1 MFFADLKLNKV
12 DSKIYTYYRLFGW
25 SILAIISAFLIDN
38 VLMVGFNF
46 PGVYTIISN
55 FSFLSLIELILYIF
69 ALVLVF
75 YFLPKLK
82 KHPIRN
88 DSIVLHNFNIYIIR
102 SCFWVIFLIGLVDI
116 TIAFLRVEK
125 IFDLFLAKDIT
136 AQFTRPVFVGTF
148 IHIPFI
154 ILGFILGVFT
164 KTLGFHWLSL
174 LIVLSELIIVI
185 TRFIFSYEQTFMGD
199 LVRYW
204 YAGLFLFASAYTLYD
219 EGHVRVDIL
228 YQGLKDKTK
237 GLVNSIGSITL
248 GVSTALTI
256 IFIGFNGKQSI
267 INSPVLNFEI
277 TQQGSVGMFIKY
289 HLAMFLGIFGL
300 TMLIQF
306 ISYFFESIADYYG
319 EKGKRIIEDH
329 LGH

>member
-1 MFFADLKLNKV
+1 M

-38 VLMVGFNF
+38 VLMVGFDF

-55 FSFLSLIELILYIF
+55 FSFLSLIELFLYIF

-82 KHPIRN
+82 KHPLRN
-88 DSIVLHNFNIYIIR
+88 DSIVLHSFNIYIIR
-102 SCFWVIFLIGLVDI
+102 SCFWVIFLIGVVDI

-148 IHIPFI
+148 IHIPLV
-154 ILGFILGVFT
+154 ILGFILGIFT

-306 ISYFFESIADYYG
+306 ISYFFESLADYYG
-319 EKGKRIIEDH
+319 EKGKRIIEDQ

>member
-1 MFFADLKLNKV
+1 M

-25 SILAIISAFLIDN
+25 SILAITAAFLVDN
-38 VLMVGFNF
+38 VLIVGFDF
-46 PGVYTIISN
+46 PGVLSVINN
-55 FSFLSLIELILYIF
+55 FSFLSLIELILYVFSITI
-69 ALVLVF
+69 VF

-82 KHPIRN
+82 KHSLRH
-88 DSIVLHNFNIYIIR
+88 DSKILHNFNVYIIR
-102 SCFWVIFLIGLVDI
+102 SCFWVIFLIGIIDI

-136 AQFTRPVFVGTF
+136 AQFTRPVFVGTY
-148 IHIPFI
+148 IHIPLI
-154 ILGFILGVFT
+154 IFGFILGVFT
-164 KTLGFHWLSL
+164 RTLGFHWLSL

-228 YQGLKDKTK
+228 YQGLKEKTK

-306 ISYFFESIADYYG
+306 ISYFFESLADFYG
-319 EKGKRIIEDH
+319 EKGKRIIEDQ

>member
-1 MFFADLKLNKV
+1 M

-25 SILAIISAFLIDN
+25 SILAITAAFLVDN
-38 VLMVGFNF
+38 VLIVGFDF
-46 PGVYTIISN
+46 PGVLSVINN
-55 FSFLSLIELILYIF
+55 FSFLSLIELILYVFSITI
-69 ALVLVF
+69 VF

-82 KHPIRN
+82 KHSLRH
-88 DSIVLHNFNIYIIR
+88 DSKILHNFNIYIIR
-102 SCFWVIFLIGLVDI
+102 SCFWVIFLIGIVDI
-116 TIAFLRVEK
+116 AIAFLRVEK

-136 AQFTRPVFVGTF
+136 AQFTRPVFVGTY
-148 IHIPFI
+148 IHIPLI
-154 ILGFILGVFT
+154 IFGFILGVFT
-164 KTLGFHWLSL
+164 RTLGFHWLSL

-228 YQGLKDKTK
+228 YQGLKEKTK

-306 ISYFFESIADYYG
+306 ISYFFESLADYYG
-319 EKGKRIIEDH
+319 EKGKRIIEDQ

>member
-1 MFFADLKLNKV
+1 L
-12 DSKIYTYYRLFGW
+12 
-25 SILAIISAFLIDN
+25 
-38 VLMVGFNF
+38 
-46 PGVYTIISN
+46 
-55 FSFLSLIELILYIF
+55 
-69 ALVLVF
+69 
-75 YFLPKLK
+75 
-82 KHPIRN
+82 
-88 DSIVLHNFNIYIIR
+88 NIYIIR
-102 SCFWVIFLIGLVDI
+102 SCFWVIFLIGIVDI
-116 TIAFLRVEK
+116 SIAFLRVEK
-125 IFDLFLAKDIT
+125 IFDLFLTKNIT
-136 AQFTRPVFVGTF
+136 AQFTRPVFVGTY
-148 IHIPFI
+148 IHIPLIIFGFI
-154 ILGFILGVFT
+154 IGLFT
-164 KTLGFHWLSL
+164 RTLGFHWLSL
-174 LIVLSELIIVI
+174 LIVLSELVIVI

-228 YQGLKDKTK
+228 YQGLKDRTK

-248 GVSTALTI
+248 GVSTSLTI

-306 ISYFFESIADYYG
+306 ISYFFESLADYHG
-319 EKGKRIIEDH
+319 EKGKRIIEDQ
-329 LGH
+329 LGN

>member
-1 MFFADLKLNKV
+1 M

-38 VLMVGFNF
+38 VLMVGFDF

-82 KHPIRN
+82 KHPLRN

-102 SCFWVIFLIGLVDI
+102 SCFWVIFLIGVVDI

-136 AQFTRPVFVGTF
+136 VQFTRPVFVGTF
-148 IHIPFI
+148 IHIPLI
-154 ILGFILGVFT
+154 ILGFILGIFT

-306 ISYFFESIADYYG
+306 ISYFFESLADYYG
-319 EKGKRIIEDH
+319 EKGKRIIEDQ

>member
-1 MFFADLKLNKV
+1 
-12 DSKIYTYYRLFGW
+12 
-25 SILAIISAFLIDN
+25 
-38 VLMVGFNF
+38 MVGFSF
-46 PGVYTIISN
+46 PGVTSIINN

-69 ALVLVF
+69 ALILVF
-75 YFLPKLK
+75 YFLPKLNN
-82 KHPIRN
+82 HPLRN
-88 DSIVLHNFNIYIIR
+88 DSKVLHKLNIYIIR
-102 SCFWVIFLIGLVDI
+102 SCFWVIFLIGIVDI
-116 TIAFLRVEK
+116 SIAFLRVEK
-125 IFDLFLAKDIT
+125 IFNIFLDKDIT
-136 AQFTRPVFVGTF
+136 TQFTRPVFVGTY
-148 IHIPFI
+148 IHVPLI
-154 ILGFILGVFT
+154 IFGFVIGFFT
-164 KTLGFHWLSL
+164 RTLGFHWLSL
-174 LIVLSELIIVI
+174 LIVLSELVIVI

-228 YQGLKDKTK
+228 YQGLKEKTK

-248 GVSTALTI
+248 GVSTSLTI

-289 HLAMFLGIFGL
+289 HLAMFLGVFGL

-306 ISYFFESIADYYG
+306 ISYFFESLADYHG
-319 EKGKRIIEDH
+319 EKGKRIIEDQ

>member
-1 MFFADLKLNKV
+1 M

-38 VLMVGFNF
+38 VLMVGFDF

-82 KHPIRN
+82 KHPLRN

-102 SCFWVIFLIGLVDI
+102 SCFWVIFLIGVVDI

-148 IHIPFI
+148 IHIPLI
-154 ILGFILGVFT
+154 ILGFILGIFT

-185 TRFIFSYEQTFMGD
+185 TRFIFYMREER
-199 LVRYW
+199 LY
-204 YAGLFLFASAYTLYD
+204 GLFHYMLLQFL
-219 EGHVRVDIL
+219 EG
-228 YQGLKDKTK
+228 
-237 GLVNSIGSITL
+237 
-248 GVSTALTI
+248 
-256 IFIGFNGKQSI
+256 
-267 INSPVLNFEI
+267 
-277 TQQGSVGMFIKY
+277 
-289 HLAMFLGIFGL
+289 
-300 TMLIQF
+300 
-306 ISYFFESIADYYG
+306 YG
-319 EKGKRIIEDH
+319 
-329 LGH
+329 

>member
-1 MFFADLKLNKV
+1 M

-38 VLMVGFNF
+38 VLMVGFDF
-46 PGVYTIISN
+46 PGVYTIINN

-75 YFLPKLK
+75 YFIPKLK
-82 KHPIRN
+82 KHPLRN

-102 SCFWVIFLIGLVDI
+102 SCFWVIFLIGVVDI

-148 IHIPFI
+148 IHIPLI
-154 ILGFILGVFT
+154 ILGFILGIFT

-306 ISYFFESIADYYG
+306 ISYFFESLADFYG
-319 EKGKRIIEDH
+319 EKGKRIIEDQ

>member
-1 MFFADLKLNKV
+1 MA
-12 DSKIYTYYRLFGW
+12 
-25 SILAIISAFLIDN
+25 AFLVDN

-46 PGVYTIISN
+46 PGVSSIINN
-55 FSFLSLIELILYIF
+55 FSFLSIIELILYIL
-69 ALVLVF
+69 AIILVL

-82 KHPIRN
+82 KHSLRN
-88 DSIVLHNFNIYIIR
+88 DSKILHNFNIYIIR
-102 SCFWVIFLIGLVDI
+102 SCFWVIFLIGIVDI

-136 AQFTRPVFVGTF
+136 AQFTRPVFVGTY
-148 IHIPFI
+148 IHIPLI
-154 ILGFILGVFT
+154 IFGFILGIFT
-164 KTLGFHWLSL
+164 RTLGFHWLSL

-306 ISYFFESIADYYG
+306 ISYYFESLADYYG
-319 EKGKRIIEDH
+319 EKGKRIIEDQ

>member
-1 MFFADLKLNKV
+1 
-12 DSKIYTYYRLFGW
+12 
-25 SILAIISAFLIDN
+25 
-38 VLMVGFNF
+38 MVGFDF
-46 PGVYTIISN
+46 PGI
-55 FSFLSLIELILYIF
+55 LSLTNEFTIFSSIELIIYIF
-69 ALVLVF
+69 ALCFVF
-75 YFLPKLK
+75 YLIPKYKNYSL
-82 KHPIRN
+82 RN
-88 DSIVLHNFNIYIIR
+88 DSKFLHNLNIYIIR
-102 SCFWVIFLIGLVDI
+102 SCFWVIFLIGIVDI
-116 TIAFLRVEK
+116 SIAFLRVEK
-125 IFDLFLAKDIT
+125 IFDLFLSKEIT
-136 AQFTRPVFVGTF
+136 AQFTRPVFVGNY
-148 IHIPFI
+148 IHIPLI
-154 ILGFILGVFT
+154 IIGFILGIFT
-164 KTLGFHWLSL
+164 RTLGFHWLSL
-174 LIVLSELIIVI
+174 LIVLGELVIVI

-228 YQGLKDKTK
+228 YQGLNDKTK

-248 GVSTALTI
+248 GVSTSLTI

-306 ISYFFESIADYYG
+306 ISYFFESLADYHG
-319 EKGKRIIEDH
+319 EKGKRIIEDQ

>member
-1 MFFADLKLNKV
+1 M
-12 DSKIYTYYRLFGW
+12 I
-25 SILAIISAFLIDN
+25 
-38 VLMVGFNF
+38 
-46 PGVYTIISN
+46 
-55 FSFLSLIELILYIF
+55 
-69 ALVLVF
+69 
-75 YFLPKLK
+75 
-82 KHPIRN
+82 
-88 DSIVLHNFNIYIIR
+88 
-102 SCFWVIFLIGLVDI
+102 DI

-148 IHIPFI
+148 IHIPLI
-154 ILGFILGVFT
+154 ILGFILGIFS

-306 ISYFFESIADYYG
+306 LSYFFESLADFYG
-319 EKGKRIIEDH
+319 EKGKRIIEDQ

>member
-1 MFFADLKLNKV
+1 
-12 DSKIYTYYRLFGW
+12 
-25 SILAIISAFLIDN
+25 
-38 VLMVGFNF
+38 MVGFDF
-46 PGVYTIISN
+46 PGVVSITNN
-55 FSFLSLIELILYIF
+55 FSFLSFIELFLYLF
-69 ALVLVF
+69 ALILVF

-82 KHPIRN
+82 NKSLRN
-88 DSIVLHNFNIYIIR
+88 DSKILHNLNIYIIR
-102 SCFWVIFLIGLVDI
+102 SCFWVIFIIGIVDI
-116 TIAFLRVEK
+116 SIAFLRVEK
-125 IFDLFLAKDIT
+125 VFDLFLSKDIT
-136 AQFTRPVFVGTF
+136 TQFTRPVFVGTY
-148 IHIPFI
+148 IHIPLI
-154 ILGFILGVFT
+154 ILGFILGIFT
-164 KTLGFHWLSL
+164 RTLGFHWLSL
-174 LIVLSELIIVI
+174 LIVLSELVIVI

-228 YQGLKDKTK
+228 YQGFKDKTK

-248 GVSTALTI
+248 GVSTSLTI

-306 ISYFFESIADYYG
+306 ISYFFESLADYHG
-319 EKGKRIIEDH
+319 EKGKRIIEDQI
-329 LGH
+329 GH

>member
-1 MFFADLKLNKV
+1 
-12 DSKIYTYYRLFGW
+12 
-25 SILAIISAFLIDN
+25 
-38 VLMVGFNF
+38 MVGFKF
-46 PGVYTIISN
+46 PGVLSIIN
-55 FSFLSLIELILYIF
+55 NYSFLSLIELILYIF

-82 KHPIRN
+82 NHSLRN
-88 DSIVLHNFNIYIIR
+88 DSKILHNLNIYIIR
-102 SCFWVIFLIGLVDI
+102 SCFWIIFFIGIVDI
-116 TIAFLRVEK
+116 SIAFLRVEK
-125 IFDLFLAKDIT
+125 IFDIFLAKEIT
-136 AQFTRPVFVGTF
+136 AQFTRPVFVGTY
-148 IHIPFI
+148 IHIPLIIFGFI
-154 ILGFILGVFT
+154 IGIFT
-164 KTLGFHWLSL
+164 RTLGFHWLSL
-174 LIVLSELIIVI
+174 LIVLSELVIVI

-228 YQGLKDKTK
+228 YQGLKNKTK
-237 GLVNSIGSITL
+237 GLINSIGSITL
-248 GVSTALTI
+248 GVSTSLTI

-306 ISYFFESIADYYG
+306 ISYFFESLADYHG
-319 EKGKRIIEDH
+319 EKGKRIIEDQ